1 MKRILITGGGG
12 YIGSVLTRKL
22 LKLGYEVVVID
33 TFMFTDVGI
42 KELRDHPLLSVV
54 NADIREVE
62 RLRES
67 LAGVDFVIHLAA
79 LANDPAAALDPQL
92 TRQVNLESYPVLLDE
107 AAKAG
112 VERFINISS
121 IGVYGINFTNNV
133 TEEDSLNPLTE
144 YAVCKAKSEE
154 VVRQYNGEL
163 TTVNLRCGTVCGWS
177 PRMRFDLST
186 NTLTAYAIVNRK
198 LCVWG
203 GEQRRPQIHLED
215 MTDFV
220 IGLLTIGREKIGG
233 QTFNAAGYNISVM
246 EIAKLIKN
254 EVDGDLELVSA
265 PPRYDERTYH
275 VNSDKITRQLGF
287 TMKRE
292 IRDAVAD
299 IIRAYDR
306 GFWKNPEDPIYH
318 NIKVMRARERA
329 DS

>member
-1 MKRILITGGGG
+1 MERILITGGGG

-33 TFMFTDVGI
+33 TFMFTDVGLR
-42 KELRDHPLLSVV
+42 ELRDHPLLSVV

-62 RLRES
+62 PLRES

-79 LANDPAAALDPQL
+79 LANDPAAELDPQL

-107 AAKAG
+107 ADKAG

-198 LCVWG
+198 LSVWG

-220 IGLLTIGREKIGG
+220 IGLLTVAREKIGG

-246 EIAKLIKN
+246 EIAKVIKN

-265 PPRYDERTYH
+265 PPRDDERTYH
-275 VNSDKITRQLGF
+275 VNSDKISSQLGF
-287 TMKRE
+287 KMKRE

-299 IIRAYDR
+299 IIRAHDK
-306 GFWKNPEDPIYH
+306 GFWKNPDDVIYH
-318 NIKVMRARERA
+318 NIKVMRAMER
-329 DS
+329 SVL